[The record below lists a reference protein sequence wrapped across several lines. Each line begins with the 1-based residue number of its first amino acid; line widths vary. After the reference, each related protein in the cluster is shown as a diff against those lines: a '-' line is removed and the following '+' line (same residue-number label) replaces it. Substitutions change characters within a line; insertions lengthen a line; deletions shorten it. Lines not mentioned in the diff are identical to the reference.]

1 MRTKDNELV
10 NRIKLYIEEQIDR
23 RGRMPRG
30 WNQYQFEKYIPMIKN
45 GYPTDKEASY
55 IRNRNL
61 FYVCCSRPQK
71 RLFIFISIPVD
82 DVFRNYLENM
92 VGKEN
97 IVTYKD
103 FIEKG
108 NRNI

>member
-1 MRTKDNELV
+1 MNYTKFVREYCKNNSGTFFDV
-10 NRIKLYIEEQIDR
+10 SKLKDTEFAEV
-23 RGRMPRG
+23 P
-30 WNQYQFEKYIPMIKN
+30 
-45 GYPTDKEASY
+45 Y

-61 FYVCCSRPQK
+61 FYVCCSRPKK

-82 DVFRNYLENM
+82 DVFRNYLKNM

>member
-1 MRTKDNELV
+1 MVREYCKNNSGAIFDVSKLKDS
-10 NRIKLYIEEQIDR
+10 
-23 RGRMPRG
+23 
-30 WNQYQFEKYIPMIKN
+30 MIKN

-55 IRNRNL
+55 IRNRNM
-61 FYVCCSRPQK
+61 FYVCCSRSQK

>member
-1 MRTKDNELV
+1 M
-10 NRIKLYIEEQIDR
+10 
-23 RGRMPRG
+23 
-30 WNQYQFEKYIPMIKN
+30 
-45 GYPTDKEASY
+45 
-55 IRNRNL
+55 
-61 FYVCCSRPQK
+61 CCSRPQK